1 MTIVLDP
8 TGCPCHLRRSMPHLV
23 LRSAERVTQLV
34 YAHKGIPRA
43 MTSSFLLSI
52 SKTAIRYT
60 LTDQNLHIL
69 FSFYEGLCIDLCIDL
84 CIHDYH
90 LHKFSITCVF
100 IPQSQT
106 TSGIDQHF
114 SSLIPIQNPR
124 ISCPIHCETAIDY
137 DCPCSCFICII
148 HM

>member
-23 LRSAERVTQLV
+23 LRSAKRVTQLV
-34 YAHKGIPRA
+34 YEHNGIPRA
-43 MTSSFLLSI
+43 MTSGLLPST

-69 FSFYEGLCIDLCIDL
+69 FSFYKCLCIDL

-106 TSGIDQHF
+106 TFGINQHF
-114 SSLIPIQNPR
+114 SSLVPIQNPR
-124 ISCPIHCETAIDY
+124 ISCPIHCETAIDC